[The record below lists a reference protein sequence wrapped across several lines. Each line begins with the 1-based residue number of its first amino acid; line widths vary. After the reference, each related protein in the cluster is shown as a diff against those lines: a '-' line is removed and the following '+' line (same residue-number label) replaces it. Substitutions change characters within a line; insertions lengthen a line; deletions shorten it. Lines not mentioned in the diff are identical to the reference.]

1 MIFHNAC
8 HAGVGANLLNVT
20 YSYVNE
26 KYISEAMAIKNSISG
41 ICGFLASLAASALL
55 ANIQAKITSVD
66 SENKEKIQNNIDELG
81 KAIKQSIFLA
91 IAPDYE
97 KGEKVVSGTTLE
109 RSGWINWDG
118 SDIADGAHI
127 WLKVNGIEVCRHS
140 KYKYGSRYKTMIYV
154 GAGDTVTL
162 SGGNGAV
169 FYPCKGFGEAE

>member
-1 MIFHNAC
+1 
-8 HAGVGANLLNVT
+8 
-20 YSYVNE
+20 
-26 KYISEAMAIKNSISG
+26 MADALKTFREGEDI
-41 ICGFLASLAASALL
+41 LASETNENNQFLLSKLSDNAAQVQQYVEGEVATIKSNVASV
-55 ANIQAKITSVD
+55 QATL
-66 SENKEKIQNNIDELG
+66 QNNIDELG

-118 SDIADGAHI
+118 SDISDGAHI

-162 SGGNGAV
+162 SAV
-169 FYPCKGFGEAE
+169 